1 MVMSPGLYEN
11 AASSNPAV
19 PAGGAFGV
27 LGRESGEVL
36 PGVDP
41 PLEVQRLFVRVHEDV

>member
-11 AASSNPAV
+11 AASSN
-19 PAGGAFGV
+19 
-27 LGRESGEVL
+27 RESGEVL

>member
-1 MVMSPGLYEN
+1 MVMSPGLYEI
-11 AASSNPAV
+11 
-19 PAGGAFGV
+19 